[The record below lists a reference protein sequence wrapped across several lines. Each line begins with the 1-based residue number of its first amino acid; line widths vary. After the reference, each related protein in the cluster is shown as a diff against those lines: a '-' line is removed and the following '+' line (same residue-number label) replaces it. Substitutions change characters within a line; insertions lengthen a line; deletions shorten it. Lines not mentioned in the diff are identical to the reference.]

1 MSTSGLFHYNRT
13 KCVSGDCAMA
23 YIRNMEFCTK
33 YGPPNGAYLPSYVQV
48 QCKLTAHTTSL
59 LAKCARVESTSNS
72 IAYFRC
78 NDDEFAILSLHSRT
92 HTRRFASCQIIIII
106 CFRWVCV
113 IIVGTQF
120 FHFTILGALQS
131 IFDLCMCV
139 AGPCVRGSSVRYT
152 INTCKWMATMID
164 KTAPEGER

>member
-92 HTRRFASCQIIIII
+92 HTLAVLLRAKLSLLFVFDGCALSSLERNFSTSPFLARCNPYSTC
-106 CFRWVCV
+106 VCV
-113 IIVGTQF
+113 LLDHVCAVHRFDTQ
-120 FHFTILGALQS
+120 
-131 IFDLCMCV
+131 
-139 AGPCVRGSSVRYT
+139 
-152 INTCKWMATMID
+152 
-164 KTAPEGER
+164 